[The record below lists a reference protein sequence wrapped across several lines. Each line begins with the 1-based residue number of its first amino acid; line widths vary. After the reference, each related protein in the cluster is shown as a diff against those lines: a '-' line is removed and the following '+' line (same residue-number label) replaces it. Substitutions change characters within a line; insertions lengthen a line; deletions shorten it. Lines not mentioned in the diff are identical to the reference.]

1 MKKFVILILMIA
13 FMSQSTVTMAKP
25 ILNDEIQIKFNRK
38 IDVQFTELDIK
49 IKEVENAKKA
59 ELLMYIQ
66 DKENEMKQQIDT
78 RGQLKLIEKRI
89 ELYLFSENLKEYVL
103 TTYSPKGRPHIERFK
118 NQVEEDF
125 TEFRSKYFIDLE
137 SLIK

>member
-1 MKKFVILILMIA
+1 
-13 FMSQSTVTMAKP
+13 MSQSTLTMAKP
-25 ILNDEIQIKFNRK
+25 ILNDEIQFKLNRK
-38 IDVQFTELDIK
+38 NDVQFTELDFK
-49 IKEVENAKKA
+49 IKEVENVKKD

-66 DKENEMKQQIDT
+66 EKENELNRQIDT

-89 ELYLFSENLKEYVL
+89 ELYLYSENLKEYVL
-103 TTYSPKGRPHIERFK
+103 NNYSPKGRPHIERFK

-125 TEFRSKYFIDLE
+125 TEFRSQYLIDLE